1 MKSIIRNNFLLYKSY
16 FKYEPA
22 YCIMRLFTGILVIVQ
37 PISSIYLFQLFMDAI
52 FVENDIKKSIII
64 AAVTAAVNF
73 RAAAVNWMMNNKL
86 TPISEQ
92 KNSMRYICEILNIY
106 LRTDIDIIEDPNFYD
121 KYTQVINDISNRVMA
136 VQNAICSFVGNL
148 CSLGIIITL
157 MIRIGP
163 MMVLVSL
170 IGVVTNLVMTPI
182 MNKIGFAF
190 YQDRTP
196 LNRKQDY
203 IKRIFYIRDYSKEL
217 KLYNI
222 SNLLLKKVNENNTE
236 LISITRKYGNKFIS
250 CGLIVSLFQCLSF
263 AAVLL
268 YLAYCAIFGSWTI
281 GYVASMFNASN
292 EMKDV
297 MGKIFET
304 LPLFDEN
311 NRYIENYQSL
321 VNNKNS
327 KIENINSSE
336 EKYTGFESIVIS
348 NLDFTYKNS
357 SKKALDGVNM
367 SFEKGGK
374 YALVGH
380 NGAGKSTLIN
390 LLLRLYDPTN
400 GEILLDGKRYNTLDV
415 HSLRSLFNVVLQ
427 NCQVYALSIAENILM
442 HSVKNEED
450 EQKVWNALGN
460 VGLDEYVRTLPD
472 GINSILT
479 KEFTEDGIILSG
491 GQMQK
496 LLLARTFVNDAP
508 IILLDEATSA
518 MDAISENNIY
528 TEIEKYACNK
538 TLIYISHK
546 LSATKNADQIYVFEN
561 GRIIESGTHSELME
575 LQGVYEKMFTMQ
587 AEKYN

>member
-73 RAAAVNWMMNNKL
+73 CAAAVNWMMNNKL

-106 LRTDIDIIEDPNFYD
+106 LRTDIDITEDPNFYD

-367 SFEKGGK
+367 SFEKGSK

>member
-73 RAAAVNWMMNNKL
+73 CAAAVNWVMNNKL

-92 KNSMRYICEILNIY
+92 KNAMRYICEILNIY

-518 MDAISENNIY
+518 MDAISENSIY

-546 LSATKNADQIYVFEN
+546 LSATKNADLIYVFEN

>member
-1 MKSIIRNNFLLYKSY
+1 
-16 FKYEPA
+16 
-22 YCIMRLFTGILVIVQ
+22 
-37 PISSIYLFQLFMDAI
+37 
-52 FVENDIKKSIII
+52 
-64 AAVTAAVNF
+64 
-73 RAAAVNWMMNNKL
+73 
-86 TPISEQ
+86 
-92 KNSMRYICEILNIY
+92 
-106 LRTDIDIIEDPNFYD
+106 
-121 KYTQVINDISNRVMA
+121 
-136 VQNAICSFVGNL
+136 
-148 CSLGIIITL
+148 
-157 MIRIGP
+157 
-163 MMVLVSL
+163 
-170 IGVVTNLVMTPI
+170 
-182 MNKIGFAF
+182 
-190 YQDRTP
+190 
-196 LNRKQDY
+196 
-203 IKRIFYIRDYSKEL
+203 
-217 KLYNI
+217 
-222 SNLLLKKVNENNTE
+222 
-236 LISITRKYGNKFIS
+236 
-250 CGLIVSLFQCLSF
+250 
-263 AAVLL
+263 
-268 YLAYCAIFGSWTI
+268 
-281 GYVASMFNASN
+281 
-292 EMKDV
+292 
-297 MGKIFET
+297 
-304 LPLFDEN
+304 
-311 NRYIENYQSL
+311 
-321 VNNKNS
+321 
-327 KIENINSSE
+327 
-336 EKYTGFESIVIS
+336 
-348 NLDFTYKNS
+348 
-357 SKKALDGVNM
+357 M

-518 MDAISENNIY
+518 MDAISENSIY

-546 LSATKNADQIYVFEN
+546 LSATKNADLIYVFEN

>member
-73 RAAAVNWMMNNKL
+73 CAAAVNWMMNNKL